1 MKDFLKNWWWCIFYA
16 IIPIV
21 VMNIDTLK
29 SRYYLHIRLFWIV
42 FIIVVFVVSV
52 IVDSVRENNE
62 NLERLIHNWDYEPKK
77 RWIINK
83 VKRDIQEDREYRANR
98 KAWFNSLSPEDK
110 EKEIKRRKL
119 QWKGIIVWLL
129 VLVWVA
135 LLIYLPEIL
144 WE

>member
-1 MKDFLKNWWWCIFYA
+1 MKDFLKEWWWCIFYA
-16 IIPIV
+16 IIPIIV
-21 VMNIDTLK
+21 LNIDALK
-29 SRYYLHIRLFWIV
+29 SRYYLHIRLFWFV
-42 FIIVVFVVSV
+42 FILLVIIISTIVKR
-52 IVDSVRENNE
+52 IRINNE
-62 NLERLIHNWDYEPKK
+62 NLERLIHYWEYEPKK

-83 VKRDIQEDREYRANR
+83 FKRDMQEDREYRANR

-110 EKEIKRRKL
+110 EKEIQRRKL
-119 QWKGIIVWLL
+119 ERKGIIVWLL

>member
-1 MKDFLKNWWWCIFYA
+1 
-16 IIPIV
+16 
-21 VMNIDTLK
+21 MNIDTLK

-62 NLERLIHNWDYEPKK
+62 NLERLVHNWEYEPKK

-83 VKRDIQEDREYRANR
+83 FKRDIQEDREYRASR
-98 KAWFNSLSPEDK
+98 DAWFNSLSPEDK
-110 EKEIKRRKL
+110 EKEIQRRKL
-119 QWKGIIVWLL
+119 ERKGIIVWLL